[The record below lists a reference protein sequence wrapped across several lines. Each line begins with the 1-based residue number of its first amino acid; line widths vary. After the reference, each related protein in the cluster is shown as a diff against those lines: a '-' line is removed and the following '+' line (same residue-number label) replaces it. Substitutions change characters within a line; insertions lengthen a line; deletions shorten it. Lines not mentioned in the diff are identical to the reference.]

1 MAQNSFLSPRVPG
14 PLQCSETAGSPAVLS
29 QQRSFAGASRG
40 TVAVVGMSQVAL
52 RQHAKPFAP
61 AAADN
66 CLKPRP
72 REASKPE
79 SK

>member
-1 MAQNSFLSPRVPG
+1 MAQNRFLSPGVPG
-14 PLQCSETAGSPAVLS
+14 PPRCPQTAGSPMVLS
-29 QQRSFAGASRG
+29 QRWFLARASQG
-40 TVAVVGMSQVAL
+40 TAVTVGMSQVAL
-52 RQHAKPFAP
+52 RQHTKPLAP

-72 REASKPE
+72 WEASKPE